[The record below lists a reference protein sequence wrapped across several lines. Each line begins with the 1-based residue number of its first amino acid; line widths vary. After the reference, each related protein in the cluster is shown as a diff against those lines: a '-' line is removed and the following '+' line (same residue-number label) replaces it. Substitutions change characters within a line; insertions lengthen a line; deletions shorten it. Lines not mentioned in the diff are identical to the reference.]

1 MTINNEINTFKA
13 DYNYGPVQ
21 ERPVQR
27 YYITNLFENLIART
41 YKKFIY
47 PGAAK
52 KFDKDRLSL
61 SKNQLKAIG
70 GKPVSMKTPDGE
82 ILDGMYLKVRDF
94 KTSLEKYLSLIS
106 ITKTS
111 ENSEELLF
119 TLKPEFCTKKKSSFF
134 SSCTYKPC
142 DQEAINFLE
151 NLESLKFGELTMEGP
166 LPEIEEDESRLGRIY
181 NYLSSFIYSKVRG
194 VNFRLHC
201 LPKQIEELRSLN
213 EEISSNPTVLIS
225 GGNGGLYIFYKT
237 LAALYLIRG
246 LDVMMAD
253 FRGYGNSTGT
263 PTAYNTKLDL
273 ETVYQFLSKEQGV
286 KNKDI
291 LLHAHCLGAG
301 SATDLAA
308 RRKGIN
314 ILVDRSFSNIH
325 HLTKE
330 VISEVVGEYNIF
342 SKKNSERIS
351 TVASHLICQSVHYD
365 NASNLSRVE
374 GKIVLIRATNDDVIS
389 EDDFTKLVETPKE
402 KTIIY
407 TDRGHNDYWVYTG
420 NRLEKNNE
428 LNAYA
433 QISTFKT
440 SEEFNQF
447 LIEANLYRKVFDLFP
462 IETSAVA

>member
-1 MTINNEINTFKA
+1 MTINNEINIFKA

-27 YYITNLFENLIART
+27 YYLTNLFDNLTAKA

-70 GKPVSMKTPDGE
+70 GKVVSMKTPDGE
-82 ILDGMYLKVRDF
+82 LLDGMYLKARDF
-94 KTSLEKYLSLIS
+94 KTSLEKYLSLVS

-119 TLKPEFCTKKKSSFF
+119 TLKPEFCTKEESMFF
-134 SSCTYKPC
+134 PSCTYKPC

-151 NLESLKFGELTMEGP
+151 HVQSLEFGELTMDGP
-166 LPEIEEDESRLGRIY
+166 LPEIKENESRSGRIY
-181 NYLSSFIYSKVRG
+181 NYLRSFIYSKVRG

-213 EEISSNPTVLIS
+213 EEIVSNPTVLIS
-225 GGNGGLYIFYKT
+225 GGNGGLYIFYKS

-246 LDVMMAD
+246 LDVMLAD
-253 FRGYGNSTGT
+253 FRGYGDSTGT

-286 KNKDI
+286 KNEDI
-291 LLHAHCLGAG
+291 LLHGHCLGAG

-314 ILVDRSFSNIH
+314 ILVDRSFSNIR

-330 VISEVVGEYNIF
+330 VISEMVEEFNIF
-342 SKKNSERIS
+342 SEKNSGRIG
-351 TVASHLICQSVHYD
+351 TVASHFLCQSVHYD

-407 TDRGHNDYWVYTG
+407 TDRGHNDYWIYSG
-420 NRLEKNNE
+420 NRLNNKHAEK
-428 LNAYA
+428 
-433 QISTFKT
+433 STFKT